1 MVRNEFIIFLFIDA
15 SQEKLTWKLFH
26 QCATQETNQHYQDE
40 IVNSSTKRGKNN
52 RHRGL
57 DPGSKTLSY
66 NLKSQAVKSLRHWNH
81 CFRGL
86 MASSVAEHF
95 KVPSLDVFFCESS
108 HTKLS
113 FENRLKNFIPELIF
127 KRLNTGIKFR

>member
-1 MVRNEFIIFLFIDA
+1 MEIYGEKGARILNLFC
-15 SQEKLTWKLFH
+15 KFKFVK
-26 QCATQETNQHYQDE
+26 ETNQHYQDK
-40 IVNSSTKRGKNN
+40 IVNSSTKKGGENN

-57 DPGSKTLSY
+57 DPGSKTLSN
-66 NLKSQAVKSLRHWNH
+66 NLKSQAVKSLRHRNH

-86 MASSVAEHF
+86 MASSIAEYF

-113 FENRLKNFIPELIF
+113 LENRLMNFIPELIF
-127 KRLNTGIKFR
+127 KSLNTGT